1 MSFAQLD
8 EAPPRYEEEPDAA
21 PPERPRRPPRPTG
34 PERRA
39 LVRRRIAALVVAVG
53 LLALLVLATRGCLDW
68 QADRAYTEYARDAGA
83 VSTDS
88 LQQGESLFELL
99 RGRDEKDTVELQN
112 SVNGFRAQADLLVD
126 RARNLDAPDRFDS
139 ANRFLT
145 YSLEFRRDG
154 LAQLARELPRAL
166 GQNDRADANARIA
179 DAMRSFLV
187 SDVLYSQR
195 VAPDVADALRERDLP
210 ADAEL
215 NSAHFLPTIDWLRED
230 TVADRLGSLREGPS
244 EVAAGARGLALGVVT
259 AGGETLNE
267 STPAQLRAS
276 TDLAFSVQLQN
287 QGSVP
292 EEQVEVTVT
301 VTGGP
306 KPLSVERVVPSI
318 PAGGSETA
326 MIPLADT
333 PPTGRPVTVKVRVK
347 PAQGESRV
355 DDNESSFPA
364 TFSAG

>member
-8 EAPPRYEEEPDAA
+8 EAPPRDEEAPDAA
-21 PPERPRRPPRPTG
+21 AARPRRHSRPSG

-39 LVRRRIAALVVAVG
+39 VLRRRIAALVIGVG

-68 QADRAYTEYARDAGA
+68 QADRAYTEYAHDAAA
-83 VSTDS
+83 VSKDS
-88 LQQGESLFELL
+88 LQQSESLFQLL
-99 RGRDEKDTVELQN
+99 RGREQKDAVELQS

-126 RARNLDAPDRFDS
+126 RARNLDAPDRFSS
-139 ANRFLT
+139 ANRFLA
-145 YSLEFRRDG
+145 YALEFRRDG
-154 LAQLARELPRAL
+154 LAQLSHELPSAL
-166 GQNDRADANARIA
+166 GENDRDEANARIA

-187 SDVLYSQR
+187 SDVLYDQR
-195 VAPDVADALRERDLP
+195 VTPDVAKALRERDLP
-210 ADAEL
+210 DD
-215 NSAHFLPTIDWLRED
+215 SALPGGHFLPTIDWLREG
-230 TVADRLGSLREGPS
+230 TVAERLGTLRKGPG

-259 AGGETLNE
+259 ASGETLDE
-267 STPAQLRAS
+267 SSPTQLPAS
-276 TDLAFSVQLQN
+276 SDLTFSVQLQN

-292 EEQVEVTVT
+292 EESVDVTVS

-306 KPLSVERVVPSI
+306 RPISVERLVPSI

-326 MIPLADT
+326 TIPLADT
-333 PPTGRPVTVKVRVK
+333 PPTGRPVTVKVRVR
-347 PAQGESRV
+347 PAEGESRT